1 MKQILTLLFI
11 LSFSFCFSQNFGK
24 VVIESKS
31 GIAFLM
37 SINGVCPS
45 DQPATK
51 YVFNFLDETNYK
63 VKIWF
68 PGSAIAAVL
77 NINNTLGYE
86 TVYELKKDQY
96 GSFILDMES
105 KISFTALPSTPPT
118 PTINPVNPVPIQ
130 PACINDEDYKSMLST
145 LKKESFDDTRL
156 DLAKSFIQ
164 NIGINAAQINGFIKT
179 FSFEK
184 NKIEFAKYAYNKCID
199 KQNYY
204 KVYDSFSFSSSKK
217 EVSDYI
223 KKQ

>member
-1 MKQILTLLFI
+1 MKKIITLLFI
-11 LSFSFCFSQNFGK
+11 LNFSFCFSQNFGK

-31 GIAFLM
+31 GLAFLM
-37 SINGVCPS
+37 SMNGVCPS

-68 PGSAIAAVL
+68 PGSAIAATL
-77 NINNTLGYE
+77 NINNTSGYE

-96 GSFILDMES
+96 GSFILDLES
-105 KISFTALPSTPPT
+105 KISFTSLPSQPTTPT
-118 PTINPVNPVPIQ
+118 PTVNPVTPVQ
-130 PACINDEDYKSMLST
+130 PTCINNEDYKSMLST

-164 NIGINAAQINGFIKT
+164 NIGINATQINGFIKT

-184 NKIEFAKYAYNKCID
+184 NKIEFAKYAYVKCID

-217 EVSDYI
+217 EVSDYV